1 MSTHLTNANKNKGF
15 ENQDNYPLMF
25 TAGTQVDNVCMLEST
40 SIVKEVHFV
49 FLIQNLHVE
58 NQRDF
63 KIIWKITFT

>member
-1 MSTHLTNANKNKGF
+1 
-15 ENQDNYPLMF
+15 MF

-40 SIVKEVHFV
+40 SIVKEVYFI

-63 KIIWKITFT
+63 QSIWKITFT

>member
-40 SIVKEVHFV
+40 SIVKEVYFI

>member
-1 MSTHLTNANKNKGF
+1 MTNANKNKGF
-15 ENQDNYPLMF
+15 KNQDNYPLMF

-40 SIVKEVHFV
+40 SIVKEVYFI

-63 KIIWKITFT
+63 QSIWKITFT

>member
-1 MSTHLTNANKNKGF
+1 MTNANKNKGF

-40 SIVKEVHFV
+40 SIVKEVYFI

-63 KIIWKITFT
+63 QSIWKITFT

>member
-40 SIVKEVHFV
+40 SIVKEVYFI

-63 KIIWKITFT
+63 QSIWKITFT

>member
-1 MSTHLTNANKNKGF
+1 MTNANKNKGF

-40 SIVKEVHFV
+40 SIVKEVYFI